1 MTAAPPLRAGPRP
14 WWEQRA
20 FLAIVILLAIVPL
33 LYPQIP
39 PLVDLLGHM
48 GRYRVQLDGAASP
61 WLSQYYGFQWAPIGN
76 LGVDLLVEVLAPLF
90 GLELSVKLIVM
101 AIPPL
106 TVAGFLWVAREVH
119 NRVPPTVLFALP
131 LAYGHPFLFG
141 FANFSLSMALAFLA
155 FGLWLRL
162 GRLGKIRLRMMVFVP
177 ISIVLFFVHTFG
189 WGTLGLLAFSAEAVR
204 QHDKGASWLRSA
216 VNAALQASTMALPL
230 VFMLAWRSAAPAG
243 GNDDWFNWDA
253 KMAWIASIF
262 RNRWKTW
269 EFWSMV
275 ALVGVVFE
283 ALRNGRLGFSRNLGF
298 SALVMIAV
306 YVLLPR
312 IIFSSAYADMR
323 LAPFMFAVVLL
334 AIRFRS
340 DTHLRTAQV
349 FAVLGLLFY
358 TAHIA
363 TVTASL
369 ATASNDQQA
378 KLRALDHVPM
388 GARVASMVG
397 QGCVDRWAMPRN
409 SHLGAMVIVRR
420 QGFSNEQWNIA
431 GTNLLQLR
439 YTEPGPFASD
449 PSEIV
454 RPANCRE
461 PRPWGIVN
469 NQVRGDWSIHD
480 ALNHLPRDAF
490 DYLWLID
497 VPPFDP
503 RLIEGMELIWTG
515 PGSSLFRI
523 RPGDEGPPRA
533 RPRTASA
540 VAR

>member
-1 MTAAPPLRAGPRP
+1 
-14 WWEQRA
+14 
-20 FLAIVILLAIVPL
+20 
-33 LYPQIP
+33 
-39 PLVDLLGHM
+39 
-48 GRYRVQLDGAASP
+48 
-61 WLSQYYGFQWAPIGN
+61 
-76 LGVDLLVEVLAPLF
+76 
-90 GLELSVKLIVM
+90 
-101 AIPPL
+101 
-106 TVAGFLWVAREVH
+106 
-119 NRVPPTVLFALP
+119 
-131 LAYGHPFLFG
+131 
-141 FANFSLSMALAFLA
+141 
-155 FGLWLRL
+155 
-162 GRLGKIRLRMMVFVP
+162 
-177 ISIVLFFVHTFG
+177 
-189 WGTLGLLAFSAEAVR
+189 
-204 QHDKGASWLRSA
+204 
-216 VNAALQASTMALPL
+216 
-230 VFMLAWRSAAPAG
+230 
-243 GNDDWFNWDA
+243 
-253 KMAWIASIF
+253 
-262 RNRWKTW
+262 
-269 EFWSMV
+269 
-275 ALVGVVFE
+275 
-283 ALRNGRLGFSRNLGF
+283 
-298 SALVMIAV
+298 
-306 YVLLPR
+306 
-312 IIFSSAYADMR
+312 
-323 LAPFMFAVVLL
+323 
-334 AIRFRS
+334 
-340 DTHLRTAQV
+340 
-349 FAVLGLLFY
+349 
-358 TAHIA
+358 
-363 TVTASL
+363 
-369 ATASNDQQA
+369 
-378 KLRALDHVPM
+378 
-388 GARVASMVG
+388 MVG